1 MSIAATTR
9 RRPWVVTA
17 GIALAVA
24 LAASVALLVLWK
36 QHSHT
41 SAGHPQP
48 FSAAPAAEQARWEI
62 KTVPAGAITHVG
74 KDDRAFAEKR
84 GKSVERVVRDIYD
97 TQLLDPRD
105 LPKVLRTTFTA
116 AAAKSYERSGFGV
129 PKGATDVKST
139 KRVARIG
146 VDVAG
151 ARSASASVTIALV
164 GRLKAQ
170 PLRLTQ
176 HSTLWMQRGDEGN
189 WRVVGF
195 DVSQGSPSGGHKP
208 KGKHK

>member
-9 RRPWVVTA
+9 RRPWVVPA

-24 LAASVALLVLWK
+24 LAAGLTLLVLWK
-36 QHSHT
+36 QHTRT
-41 SAGHPQP
+41 STGPSQP
-48 FSAAPAAEQARWEI
+48 FSAAPATEQARWEI
-62 KTVPAGAITHVG
+62 KTVPAGAITHVD
-74 KDDRAFAEKR
+74 KDDRALAEKQ
-84 GKSVERVVRDIYD
+84 GKSVEHVIRDIYD

-116 AAAKSYERSGFGV
+116 AAAKSFEHSGFGI
-129 PKGATDVKST
+129 PKGATEVKST

-151 ARSASASVTIALV
+151 ARSASADVTIALV

-170 PLRLTQ
+170 ALRITQ

-189 WRVVGF
+189 WRVVGY
-195 DVSQGSPSGGHKP
+195 DVSQGSPSGGGKS
-208 KGKHK
+208 KGKGK